1 MYKFWSDSS
10 FLKCLEKHTRVN
22 QEMNM
27 TKLITN
33 SMIPNRNQIKQFLTP
48 KATV

>member
-10 FLKCLEKHTRVN
+10 VLKCLEKHRRVK
-22 QEMNM
+22 QEMKM
-27 TKLITN
+27 TKLKTN
-33 SMIPNRNQIKQFLTP
+33 SMISNKNQIKQFLTP